1 MLSGNGGNPPGSKV
15 ALVSIGGA
23 KIGVVGLD
31 EVFEAVRKKS
41 FADDAALGDALIAMV
56 REKNYIPAPALDE
69 YRKGLV
75 RAYKLRYGL
84 PVDPTDHPGGTLEI
98 KVVGSGCPR
107 CRKLYNDVLTVL
119 QELNIQADV
128 EKVEDLAAIASM
140 GVLLTPSLI
149 INGQVRAAGRVPD
162 KKQLAQWIKA
172 AGKPYE

>member
-56 REKNYIPAPALDE
+56 REKNYT
-69 YRKGLV
+69 
-75 RAYKLRYGL
+75 LRYGL